1 VSRTERD
8 RITDALSHIDALHRH
23 LDRRDLP
30 DETVADAV
38 SMRLAAAIDALRTPD
53 GSLEGRLFGEDWQF
67 MWAMRNRLT
76 HGYITVDLQIVEAT
90 ISGDLPD
97 FERTL
102 RAALD
107 KLD

>member
-1 VSRTERD
+1 MMPCPTSTHCTASSIAVTSRMR
-8 RITDALSHIDALHRH
+8 LS
-23 LDRRDLP
+23 
-30 DETVADAV
+30 ADAV

-53 GSLEGRLFGEDWQF
+53 GSLEDRLFGEDWQF

-76 HGYITVDLQIVEAT
+76 HGYITVDLRIVEAT

-102 RAALD
+102 RAELD
-107 KLD
+107 NLG